1 MIVFL
6 DSNVVIYYIKC
17 DPYWGP
23 KVEARLRKIA
33 ADRTCWLP
41 VMLFD

>member
-17 DPYWGP
+17 DPYWVRRWKLGSE
-23 KVEARLRKIA
+23 KLLQIGHVGYQ
-33 ADRTCWLP
+33 
-41 VMLFD
+41 